1 MKILVTGS
9 QGTLGRPLVAE
20 LRKRGHQVWGCDLQ
34 HDADPDY
41 VRIDVANLGQVIGL
55 FENVADFDACYHLAG
70 EFGRVNGQEYPAE
83 LWRTNCLGTSN
94 IIRACTQ
101 NETRLI
107 FASSSEAYGS
117 LADDG
122 QLDESL
128 LDHQLPRFHNDY
140 ALTKFTNEQQ
150 LRIAIRNDGL
160 DATILRFFNVYGPG
174 EYFTPYRSVICQFIY
189 KMLHAMP
196 ITVYTG
202 SSRSFLYVDDWTR
215 VVANVL
221 DVKTVSGEAFNIA
234 SPMSYTMDLVYHM
247 IMREVGGTHHQET
260 FIECEDANVR
270 DKRPSI
276 KKATD
281 ALGLKDT
288 VTLEE
293 GIRKTVEWMRGEYGK

>member
-1 MKILVTGS
+1 MRILVTGS

-20 LRKRGHQVWGCDLQ
+20 LRMRGHSVAGADLEHGPYVFRTDIAEARQVERTFA
-34 HDADPDY
+34 HVRPD
-41 VRIDVANLGQVIGL
+41 V
-55 FENVADFDACYHLAG
+55 CYHLAG
-70 EFGRVNGQEYPAE
+70 EFGRRNGQEFYE
-83 LWRTNCLGTSN
+83 QLWKTNCLGTRN
-94 IIRACTQ
+94 IIESCL
-101 NETRLI
+101 EHHTRLI

-117 LADDG
+117 LADEG
-122 QLDESL
+122 QLDEWL
-128 LDHQLPRFHNDY
+128 LDRNVPQFHNEY

-150 LRIAIRNDGL
+150 IRIAIRNDGL
-160 DATILRFFNVYGPG
+160 DATILRFFNVYGPD
-174 EYFTPYRSVICQFIY
+174 EFYTPYRSVICQFIY

-247 IMREVGGTHHQET
+247 VMREVGDTHHQET

-281 ALGLKDT
+281 ALGLRGT